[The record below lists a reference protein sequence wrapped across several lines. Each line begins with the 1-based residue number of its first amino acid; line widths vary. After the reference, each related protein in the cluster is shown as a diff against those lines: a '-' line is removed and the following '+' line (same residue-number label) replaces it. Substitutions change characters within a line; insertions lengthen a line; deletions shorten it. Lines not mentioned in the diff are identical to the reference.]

1 MRHLTCVPPT
11 VYQILYP
18 LKGEFR
24 CPQAHHFRI
33 FCWAVV
39 ALAVQAG
46 PGTVKSLSRVAPER
60 VTYWAMLRML
70 RSGYWDPDALVT
82 ELSRV
87 LLLTLPPPADHTLY
101 LLADPTLKR
110 KRGRKHP
117 LGKKTRTSSSAPY
130 VFGFELVML
139 VAAWGRVRVPVA
151 FALVDPAVK
160 GHANE
165 LLRQMLRR
173 FEPPSWAERVVVT
186 ADAGM
191 AANQTF
197 RVIEARGWAF
207 VFATSRTRRFSDGKQ
222 LRDLIEHLP
231 HARYRRLATRKPD
244 GRRADYWVYS
254 RPASLNGLGDVT
266 IILSKQRRND
276 GPKRIKIIVT
286 NLEGVSARE
295 VLGMYAR
302 RWGVEIVQSQMTK
315 PRRLTARA
323 DRHDVADLDLVI
335 GHDDAIDEKF
345 DQHPLL
351 LEGRFGQTGL
361 NSATEV
367 FDRRHHSR
375 QLDAPLDLYL
385 ELKVLFDQSLPLVF
399 QVAAPPPIF
408 LESEDVAQVRL
419 GHSLDLV
426 VEARHAS
433 TQAVA
438 ASVKFLGEP
447 VSGPRPLE
455 RLRDDLRVCQHLT
468 HVGPYQLVEL
478 SSGRQAS
485 QALLIAAA

>member
-18 LKGEFR
+18 LKREFR
-24 CPQAHHFRI
+24 CPQARHFRI
-33 FCWAVV
+33 FCWVLV

-46 PGTVKSLSRVAPER
+46 PGTVKSLARVAPER
-60 VTYWAMLRML
+60 VTYWAMLRMV

-87 LLLTLPPPADHTLY
+87 LLLTLPPPEDRTLY

-117 LGKKTRTSSSAPY
+117 LGKKTRMSTSAPY

-151 FALVDPAVK
+151 FALVDPKVK
-160 GHANE
+160 GHANA
-165 LLRQMLRR
+165 LLRQLLER
-173 FEPPSWAERVVVT
+173 FEPPAWAERVVVT

-197 RVIEARGWAF
+197 RVIESRGWAF
-207 VFATSRTRRFSDGKQ
+207 VFATSRTRRFCDGKQ
-222 LRDLIEHLP
+222 LRDLINHLP

-254 RPASLNGLGDVT
+254 RPARLNGLGDVT

-276 GPKRIKIIVT
+276 GPKRVKIIVT

-302 RWGVEIVQSQMTK
+302 RWGVE
-315 PRRLTARA
+315 
-323 DRHDVADLDLVI
+323 LVF
-335 GHDDAIDEKF
+335 K
-345 DQHPLL
+345 
-351 LEGRFGQTGL
+351 
-361 NSATEV
+361 
-367 FDRRHHSR
+367 
-375 QLDAPLDLYL
+375 
-385 ELKVLFDQSLPLVF
+385 ELKSGLHLGRMQVTKQAERVRRSVALPVLSYLMLLRLYGHEAPGSLFRLKERFIEEVYTHEATRF
-399 QVAAPPPIF
+399 EFRWKRKLEKLRYAA
-408 LESEDVAQVRL
+408 
-419 GHSLDLV
+419 
-426 VEARHAS
+426 
-433 TQAVA
+433 
-438 ASVKFLGEP
+438 
-447 VSGPRPLE
+447 
-455 RLRDDLRVCQHLT
+455 
-468 HVGPYQLVEL
+468 
-478 SSGRQAS
+478 
-485 QALLIAAA
+485 